1 LPINTFV
8 QIDEFLW
15 LLMQNKVDIAID
27 TGVGS
32 VSVR

>member
-15 LLMQNKVDIAID
+15 LQNKVDIAID